1 MKFFKLE
8 VCCGS
13 EKIVTHLFVTSRTIK
28 RRLRK
33 KKEKEKINFVKLFI
47 NIYSFE
53 TQFLVFNTIKNT
65 GQVFTMI

>member
-1 MKFFKLE
+1 MKFAKLE

-28 RRLRK
+28 RRLRN

-53 TQFLVFNTIKNT
+53 TQFFIFSTIKNT
-65 GQVFTMI
+65 GQVLRII

>member
-1 MKFFKLE
+1 MKFVKFE

-28 RRLRK
+28 RRLRN

-53 TQFLVFNTIKNT
+53 TQFFIFSTIKNT
-65 GQVFTMI
+65 GQVFRVI

>member
-1 MKFFKLE
+1 MKFVKLE

-13 EKIVTHLFVTSRTIK
+13 KKIVTNLFVTSRTIK
-28 RRLRK
+28 RTLRN

-53 TQFLVFNTIKNT
+53 TQFCIFNTIKNT
-65 GQVFTMI
+65 GQVFRVI